1 MNQARKRTGTKKVLS
16 MILVLVMLLSL
27 LSMAAFT
34 LPTAASSDGAA
45 SNVDFM
51 RIFHLDCG
59 RKYFSVSEI
68 KDIIDQLAANHYT
81 HLQLAFGNNGFR
93 FLLDEMSVGAYTSN
107 QVKTALK
114 NGNNTY
120 SNSKGADSSF
130 LSESDMDKIIK
141 YATTKGISIIPMLN
155 TPGHMD
161 ALVSAMS
168 ELKVGS
174 SRTSSEMSLTDDAQ
188 VSFVEALQ
196 QKYINY
202 FAAHGSKYYNLAA
215 DEYSFSALSD
225 SEYTAFA
232 TYVNAIAKMVK
243 DAGMTPM
250 CYNDGINYSGKKT
263 SVPFDTDILVC
274 YWAQDTNYASV
285 TELSNAG
292 FKIINNNDAWYY
304 VLGDYLYDVWA
315 NGQWGYNDAL
325 NGIQNTP
332 VTQAKNVADKEVPVV
347 GSVLCVWCDGPAKDY
362 SSYKTQVYNLIK
374 AMADANPAYFTDTVK
389 LPATDTGNQVSVV
402 VTGTKGQTATV
413 DAEPVISSYTFEA
426 ENVASYNVTPMVAG
440 QNYTAQGTVTLP
452 VPAGWVKDASR
463 IRAYI
468 IDNGA
473 VKLLSGT
480 LADGKYTFDVPH
492 FSEMGLLQIA
502 ENGGSTVSVSVNQ
515 GSTSSS
521 YTLSGDNLPNDGTYT
536 TTDGLASYTVTTGTG
551 ETVAEKAGTIVSG
564 NTYIIGNGTQ
574 YVKLDGTSIT
584 STTNPAEATQW
595 TLTANDGGYYIT
607 SGNYYLSYSNGSVI
621 VSTRS
626 SYHTAWKWD
635 TSANAFN
642 DDYWWTTYYLTYD
655 NGWKVSNN
663 KSGVSSQAYTTRAL
677 PGEKTVTFT
686 GVQTGT
692 TAVTLGDKTYN
703 ITVNEKQTVE
713 IPISIVDYRADGL
726 LFDWT
731 YNPDSQY
738 NNSYRYGLVHGKATG
753 WGQVGTSAIA
763 KQNVNTGLYE
773 VSGTDSNVEKIAGTT
788 IQQTGS
794 DSTSTIFYSNGTDNS
809 WSRAGLVQEQLGA
822 NGMPIYTDAAVQ
834 YVAGLL
840 SSGYYNAMSGSC
852 NVVLQNTFLVS
863 GAPRSVLGTSTKTF
877 SDAFKSAKTY
887 DNISTA
893 YDLAWY
899 LLNTIYQP
907 DTNMTTVIGT
917 DGNQHN
923 VPIYGMGVDTY
934 SSIVLTD
941 NGNGKYSFNAG
952 YSGNV
957 KKVLYDRTNGTISES
972 SNGQDTTGFYP
983 IDGLGYEQ
991 PGLLSKTSAING
1003 GNNNGSFTLRGESQ
1017 FVYEHDKELYFT
1029 FTGDDDVYMYINGK
1043 LALDLGGAHGRNTKT
1058 VKLNDLNAAEY
1069 GLEEGQ
1075 VATFTFFYMERCSD
1089 ASTFGIETNME
1100 LVKRGI
1106 SVQKNAYDAGYA
1118 NEILSGTAV
1127 ETGRSVY
1134 YDLVV
1139 TNQSNALMNHICFN
1153 DKDDRGGIASFG
1165 FGVVNAAV
1173 TAGTTKTNGTVSLGA
1188 AGTYEIY
1195 VTDANNAEVAGTR
1208 QTFGSLSELSDAV
1221 AAVELQP
1228 GQSLHVRFLTATFAV
1243 KESKILNYVNTV
1255 HVTAAVGSQQL
1266 SDEATN
1272 ELYSYNANDTSR
1284 TYVVD
1289 FGLPLQITG
1298 IFDSGAENNIGNV
1311 KLNDSNTLKYGTV
1324 VLTSNGY
1331 NSSLVYTR
1339 TDDKAIN
1346 DAETIVLDVTYKM
1359 GSSNVT
1365 LQKTLTIIPA
1375 TSVYY
1380 EDSFASFSGNWTQ
1393 AGTTE
1398 TNAVQH
1404 LDELGKTGAN
1414 NYGYDDQYKNSSTY
1428 SLGSAMMTTV
1438 SSTTNDN
1445 PPTATFTFKGT
1456 GFDLVSMTSKDTGTI
1471 LVNVN
1476 GTTENNETVTK
1487 HWIVDTFYGYKRE
1500 QKGFIE
1506 YTWTKGSD
1514 GTWHNKAV
1522 KIEALPAGK
1531 DVGGTPMNSG
1541 DKTYEPNYIWT
1552 PAGEGDNALYQIPV
1566 IHYTDLPYGEY
1577 TVTVTPKYSSSRDP
1591 YYNADSDNNSYDFY
1605 LDGVRIYNPAGDKL
1619 NSQYVKDGEGYA
1631 QFTEIRNMLLN
1642 ASDLKA
1648 NIASTKGMVFVD
1660 GVGTNGELAD
1670 FKNYGPNNE
1679 VYLARNQA
1687 IAFKISG
1694 MSNVASIQIGAKAPN
1709 GNATMQIKVGD
1720 NESQVQNL
1728 TTASDM
1734 YYKLENVQDGQTIVI
1749 TNAGD
1754 NLLSLTTLKVTYKT
1768 DPSSSNSADPVVDEE
1783 VVAQA
1788 PVMLMS
1794 MLYGEPQTFEPEHF
1808 TASWNRNVRK
1818 GGTATL
1824 TVKASADVEA
1834 ITVNGVEITAYT
1846 TKSAR
1851 SVWGAKETYHVF
1863 TYRVK
1868 DAATATYSIC
1878 AVNADGVVS
1887 DPIFAPLTVRPSIRD
1902 WWNGIFDKWKH

>member
-34 LPTAASSDGAA
+34 LPAAASSDSAA

-68 KDIIDQLAANHYT
+68 KGIIDQLAANHYT

-93 FLLDEMSVGAYTSN
+93 FLLNEMSVGSYTSD
-107 QVKTALK
+107 QVKNALTK
-114 NGNNTY
+114 GNKTY
-120 SNSKGADSSF
+120 SNSNSADSSM
-130 LSESDMDKIIK
+130 LSESDMDAIIA
-141 YATTKGISIIPMLN
+141 YAEKNGISIIPMLN

-174 SRTSSEMSLTDDAQ
+174 GRTSAEMSLTDDAQ
-188 VSFVEALQ
+188 VNFVKALQ

-202 FAAHGSKYYNLAA
+202 FAEKGSKYYNLAA
-215 DEYSFSALSD
+215 DEYTFSELSD

-232 TYVNAIAKMVK
+232 TYVNTIAKMVK

-250 CYNDGINYSGKKT
+250 CYNDGINYSGKMT
-263 SVPFDTDILVC
+263 SVPFATDILVC
-274 YWAQDTNYASV
+274 YWSQAANYASV

-315 NGQWGYNDAL
+315 DGQWGYNDAL

-347 GSVLCVWCDGPAKDY
+347 GSVLCCWCDGPAKVY

-374 AMADANPAYFTDTVK
+374 AMADANPAYFTDAVK
-389 LPATDTGNQVSVV
+389 LPATDTDDQVSVV

-452 VPAGWVKDASR
+452 VPAGWVQDASR

-502 ENGGSTVSVSVNQ
+502 ENGGNTVSVSVNQ

-607 SGNYYLSYSNGSVI
+607 SGEYYLSYQYVAFSGWQVI
-621 VSTRS
+621 AGKESKF
-626 SYHTAWKWD
+626 HTAWKWD
-635 TSANAFN
+635 TSVNAFN
-642 DDYWWTTYYLTYD
+642 NDYGYGWSTSYYLTYD
-655 NGWKVSNN
+655 NGWKVSTS

-753 WGQVGTSAIA
+753 WGPSGTAASA
-763 KQNVNTGLYE
+763 KQNINTGLLE

-809 WSRAGLVQEQLGA
+809 WSRAGLVQEQLGE
-822 NGMPIYTDAAVQ
+822 NGMPVYTDAAVQ

-852 NVVLQNTFLVS
+852 NAVLQNTFLVS
-863 GAPRSVLGTSTKTF
+863 GASRSVLGTSTTKF

-887 DNISTA
+887 GNISTA

-899 LLNTIYQP
+899 LLSTIYQP
-907 DTNMTTVIGT
+907 DTNMTTITGT

-923 VPIYGMGVDTY
+923 VPIYGMGVGTY

-972 SNGQDTTGFYP
+972 SSGQDTTGFYP

-1003 GNNNGSFTLRGESQ
+1003 GNNNGSYTLRGESQ

-1058 VKLNDLNAAEY
+1058 VKLNDLNAKEY

-1075 VATFTFFYMERCSD
+1075 IATFTFFYMERCSD

-1118 NEILSGTAV
+1118 NEIMSGTAV

-1139 TNQSNALMNHICFN
+1139 TNQSNALMNHICFSDT
-1153 DKDDRGGIASFG
+1153 DKRGGTASFG
-1165 FGVVNAAV
+1165 FGVANAAIK
-1173 TAGTTKTNGTVSLGA
+1173 AGTTNTDGTVSLGT

-1208 QTFGSLSELSDAV
+1208 RTFSSLSELSAAV

-1255 HVTAAVGSQQL
+1255 RVTAAVGSQQL

-1298 IFDSGAENNIGNV
+1298 IFDSGAEKNIGNV

-1324 VLTSNGY
+1324 VLTSDGY

-1359 GSSNVT
+1359 GSSNIT

-1380 EDSFASFSGNWTQ
+1380 EDSFASFTDGTGKASGATWKTETDGTNPKATTTQ
-1393 AGTTE
+1393 ALS
-1398 TNAVQH
+1398 A
-1404 LDELGKTGAN
+1404 
-1414 NYGYDDQYKNSSTY
+1414 
-1428 SLGSAMMTTV
+1428 LGSKDVYGHDAAYADSTKLSMGSARKVTV
-1438 SSTTNDN
+1438 SKDMYVKGDTTTTW
-1445 PPTATFTFKGT
+1445 PTATFTFKGT
-1456 GFDLVSMTSKDTGTI
+1456 GFDVISLTD
-1471 LVNVN
+1471 
-1476 GTTENNETVTK
+1476 NNSGMISVK
-1487 HWIVDTFYGYKRE
+1487 VYAV
-1500 QKGFIE
+1500 
-1506 YTWTKGSD
+1506 GSD
-1514 GTWHNKAV
+1514 GTETLEKTKYVNNYYGY
-1522 KIEALPAGK
+1522 ECK
-1531 DVGGTPMNSG
+1531 DGVWTVNNSA
-1541 DKTYEPNYIWT
+1541 N
-1552 PAGEGDNALYQIPV
+1552 NALYQIPV
-1566 IHYTDLPYGEY
+1566 IKVDDLAYGTHKVVITTAYASYADKTGDNQYSFWLDAIRVYDPMGKDNATYT
-1577 TVTVTPKYSSSRDP
+1577 
-1591 YYNADSDNNSYDFY
+1591 
-1605 LDGVRIYNPAGDKL
+1605 
-1619 NSQYVKDGEGYA
+1619 KDGEGYPQYIKLRDQLA
-1631 QFTEIRNMLLN
+1631 KENGSVTTNDKLLFIDG
-1642 ASDLKA
+1642 AEKA
-1648 NIASTKGMVFVD
+1648 AIATY
-1660 GVGTNGELAD
+1660 A
-1670 FKNYGPNNE
+1670 NYGPNNE
-1679 VYLARNQA
+1679 VYLANGQA
-1687 IAFKISG
+1687 ITFTVPKNAKI
-1694 MSNVASIQIGAKAPN
+1694 ASIQIGAKAPN
-1709 GNATMQIKVGD
+1709 GSAAKMVVNGTETNITSAT
-1720 NESQVQNL
+1720 E
-1728 TTASDM
+1728 M
-1734 YYKLENVQDGQTIVI
+1734 YYEIGTEGRNFTIANNGNGI
-1749 TNAGD
+1749 
-1754 NLLSLTTLKVTYKT
+1754 LSLTNLKITFT
-1768 DPSSSNSADPVVDEE
+1768 DKPGSTIALTAPTSDEQTAA
-1783 VVAQA
+1783 VMSVRALFAA
-1788 PVMLMS
+1788 P
-1794 MLYGEPQTFEPEHF
+1794 EQTFEPEHF
-1808 TASWNRNVRK
+1808 TAKWSRNVRK

-1834 ITVNGVEITAYT
+1834 ITVNGEEITVYT
-1846 TKSAR
+1846 TKTAR
-1851 SVWGAKETYHVF
+1851 SFWGAKETYHVF
-1863 TYRVK
+1863 TYRETN
-1868 DAATATYSIC
+1868 AATADYSVC
-1878 AVNADGVVS
+1878 ALNADGVAS
-1887 DPIFAPLTVRPSIRD
+1887 DPITATLTVRPSIRD

>member
-34 LPTAASSDGAA
+34 LPAAASSDSAA
-45 SNVDFM
+45 SNDDFM

-68 KDIIDQLAANHYT
+68 KGIIDQLAANHYT

-120 SNSKGADSSF
+120 SSSKGADSSF
-130 LSESDMDKIIK
+130 LSESDMDKIIE

-168 ELKVGS
+168 ELKVGN

-188 VSFVEALQ
+188 VNFVKALQ

-202 FAAHGSKYYNLAA
+202 FAEKGSKYYNLAA
-215 DEYSFSALSD
+215 DEYTFSELSD

-232 TYVNAIAKMVK
+232 TYVNTIAKMVK
-243 DAGMTPM
+243 DAGMTPI
-250 CYNDGINYSGKKT
+250 CYNDGINYSGKMT

-274 YWAQDTNYASV
+274 YWAQAANYASV

-315 NGQWGYNDAL
+315 KGQWGYNDAL
-325 NGIQNTP
+325 NGIKNTP

-347 GSVLCVWCDGPAKDY
+347 GSVLCCWCDGPAKVY

-374 AMADANPAYFTDTVK
+374 AMADANPAYFTDAVK
-389 LPATDTGNQVSVV
+389 LPATDTANQVSVV

-413 DAEPVISSYTFEA
+413 DAEPVISSYTFDA

-452 VPAGWVKDASR
+452 VPAGWVQDASR

-502 ENGGSTVSVSVNQ
+502 ENGDSTVSVSVNQ

-574 YVKLDGTSIT
+574 YIKLDGTSIT

-607 SGNYYLSYSNGSVI
+607 SGKYYLSYSSIYDSVI
-621 VSTRS
+621 VSTS
-626 SYHTAWKWD
+626 SRYHTAWKWD

-642 DDYWWTTYYLTYD
+642 DDYGWSTYYLTYD
-655 NGWKVSNN
+655 NGWKVSIT

-686 GVQTGT
+686 GVQTGA

-726 LFDWT
+726 LFDFQVGGAT
-731 YNPDSQY
+731 YD
-738 NNSYRYGLVHGKATG
+738 YGLVHSYNNDGSKSGVNGGTLS
-753 WGQVGTSAIA
+753 GTS
-763 KQNVNTGLYE
+763 Y
-773 VSGTDSNVEKIAGTT
+773 GTRIAGTT
-788 IQQTGS
+788 LENTGYVAS
-794 DSTSTIFYSNGTDNS
+794 DGYSGNYYLWGNK
-809 WSRAGLVQEQLGA
+809 WSRSGMVESALGS
-822 NGMPIYTDAAVQ
+822 NGMPVYTNATVARVAQELAKGNYNSGEMANVTNSNKVIYDTFIA
-834 YVAGLL
+834 
-840 SSGYYNAMSGSC
+840 SGK
-852 NVVLQNTFLVS
+852 VVNS
-863 GAPRSVLGTSTKTF
+863 EASKM
-877 SDAFKSAKTY
+877 SDAFSAHKSW
-887 DNISTA
+887 DNITNA

-899 LLNTIYQP
+899 LLNTLYQA
-907 DTNMTTVIGT
+907 DNNTTTVT
-917 DGNQHN
+917 DANGVSHT
-923 VPIYGMGVDTY
+923 VPIYGMAVNAYDSIILTENNGVY
-934 SSIVLTD
+934 SFD
-941 NGNGKYSFNAG
+941 AANGKSH
-952 YSGNV
+952 
-957 KKVLYDRTNGTISES
+957 YDTNSRSIYEDDSVTAK
-972 SNGQDTTGFYP
+972 QFYP
-983 IDGLGYEQ
+983 IDGLGYD
-991 PGLLSKTSAING
+991 AILGDTTDKANDSGSNRPEHPNG
-1003 GNNNGSFTLRGESQ
+1003 NYALRGEAQ
-1017 FVYEHDKELYFT
+1017 FIYRDDLYFE
-1029 FTGDDDVYMYINGK
+1029 FSGDDDVYMYINGV
-1043 LALDLGGAHGRNTKT
+1043 LALDLGGAHGICTKRVNLKDVAQQCHLT
-1058 VKLNDLNAAEY
+1058 
-1069 GLEEGQ
+1069 EGE
-1075 VATFTFFYMERCSD
+1075 VATFTFFYMERNSD
-1089 ASTFGIETNME
+1089 ASNFKIETNME

-1118 NEILSGTAV
+1118 NAIMSGTAV

-1153 DKDDRGGIASFG
+1153 DTDDRGGTASFG
-1165 FGVVNAAV
+1165 YGVANAAV
-1173 TAGTTKTNGTVSLGA
+1173 TAGTTKTDGTVSLGA

-1208 QTFGSLSELSDAV
+1208 QTFGSLSELSAAV

-1255 HVTAAVGSQQL
+1255 RVTAAVGSQQL

-1272 ELYSYNANDTSR
+1272 ELYSYNANDTSK

-1359 GSSNVT
+1359 GSSNIT

-1380 EDSFASFSGNWTQ
+1380 EDSFATFTNADKSNGVNKKTDNGYWTT
-1393 AGTTE
+1393 AGTTVADAKQALE
-1398 TNAVQH
+1398 ALGGTTNTKNV
-1404 LDELGKTGAN
+1404 
-1414 NYGYDDQYKNSSTY
+1414 YGYDPAYADSSKF
-1428 SLGSAMMTTV
+1428 SMGSATKVTV
-1438 SSTTNDN
+1438 DANTADN
-1445 PPTATFTFKGT
+1445 GQWPTAAFTFKGT
-1456 GFDLVSMTSKDTGTI
+1456 GFDVISLTDNKSGAISVKVYA
-1471 LVNVN
+1471 VN
-1476 GTTENNETVTK
+1476 
-1487 HWIVDTFYGYKRE
+1487 
-1500 QKGFIE
+1500 
-1506 YTWTKGSD
+1506 SD
-1514 GTWHNKAV
+1514 GTEKQVAGTLVNNYYGYEFKDGAWTV
-1522 KIEALPAGK
+1522 KSSA
-1531 DVGGTPMNSG
+1531 N
-1541 DKTYEPNYIWT
+1541 
-1552 PAGEGDNALYQIPV
+1552 NALYQIPV
-1566 IHYTDLPYGEY
+1566 IKIGGLDYGTYKVVITAAYATYADKTGDNQYSFWLDAIRVYDPMGKDNATYT
-1577 TVTVTPKYSSSRDP
+1577 
-1591 YYNADSDNNSYDFY
+1591 
-1605 LDGVRIYNPAGDKL
+1605 
-1619 NSQYVKDGEGYA
+1619 KDGEGYPQYIKLHDA
-1631 QFTEIRNMLLN
+1631 LVAENVEN
-1642 ASDLKA
+1642 ALFIDGAAEA
-1648 NIASTKGMVFVD
+1648 NITD
-1660 GVGTNGELAD
+1660 Y
-1670 FKNYGPNNE
+1670 KNYGPNNE
-1679 VYLARNQA
+1679 VYLANGQA
-1687 IAFKISG
+1687 ITFTVPENANI
-1694 MSNVASIQIGAKAPN
+1694 ASIQIGAKAPDGSAAQMVVTGGN
-1709 GNATMQIKVGD
+1709 GLNQELSTAT
-1720 NESQVQNL
+1720 E
-1728 TTASDM
+1728 M
-1734 YYKLENVQDGQTIVI
+1734 YYQIGTAGDSFTI
-1749 TNAGD
+1749 TNTGTGI
-1754 NLLSLTTLKVTYKT
+1754 LSLTNLKITFTTSGQTVTL
-1768 DPSSSNSADPVVDEE
+1768 SAPTAEE
-1783 VVAQA
+1783 QNAAVMSVRALFAA
-1788 PVMLMS
+1788 P
-1794 MLYGEPQTFEPEHF
+1794 EQTFEPEHF
-1808 TASWNRNVRK
+1808 TAKWSRNVRK

-1834 ITVNGVEITAYT
+1834 ITVNGDKITAYT
-1846 TKSAR
+1846 TKTTR
-1851 SVWGAKETYHVF
+1851 SFWGSKETYHVF
-1863 TYRVK
+1863 TYRETN
-1868 DAATATYSIC
+1868 AATADYSIC
-1878 AVNADGVVS
+1878 ALNGDGVAS
-1887 DPIFAPLTVRPSIRD
+1887 DPITATLTVRPSIRD

>member
-16 MILVLVMLLSL
+16 MLLVLVMLLSL

-34 LPTAASSDGAA
+34 LPAAASSDGAA

-68 KDIIDQLAANHYT
+68 KGIIDQLAANHYT

-120 SNSKGADSSF
+120 SSSKGADSSF
-130 LSESDMDKIIK
+130 LSESDMDKIIE

-168 ELKVGS
+168 ELKVGN
-174 SRTSSEMSLTDDAQ
+174 SRTSSEMSLTDGAQ
-188 VSFVEALQ
+188 VSFIKALQ

-202 FAAHGSKYYNLAA
+202 FAEKGSKYYNLAA
-215 DEYSFSALSD
+215 DEYTFSALSD

-232 TYVNAIAKMVK
+232 TYVNTIAKMVK
-243 DAGMTPM
+243 DAGMTPI
-250 CYNDGINYSGKKT
+250 CYNDGINYSGKTT
-263 SVPFDTDILVC
+263 SVPFATDILVC
-274 YWAQDTNYASV
+274 YWAQAANYASV

-304 VLGDYLYDVWA
+304 VLGDYLYDVWSS
-315 NGQWGYNDAL
+315 GQWGYNDAL

-347 GSVLCVWCDGPAKDY
+347 GSVLCCWCDGPAKVY

-374 AMADANPAYFTDTVK
+374 AMADANPAYFTDAVK
-389 LPATDTGNQVSVV
+389 LPATDTDDQVSVV

-413 DAEPVISSYTFEA
+413 DAEPVISSYTFDA

-452 VPAGWVKDASR
+452 VPAGWVQDASR

-502 ENGGSTVSVSVNQ
+502 ENGDSTVSVSVNQ

-607 SGNYYLSYSNGSVI
+607 SGNYYLSYSYGSVI
-621 VSTRS
+621 VSTS
-626 SYHTAWKWD
+626 SYYHTAWKWD

-642 DDYWWTTYYLTYD
+642 YDEWWTTYYLTYD
-655 NGWKVSNN
+655 NGWKVSKT

-753 WGQVGTSAIA
+753 WGSSGTAASA
-763 KQNVNTGLYE
+763 KQNTNTGLLE

-794 DSTSTIFYSNGTDNS
+794 DSTSTVFYSNGTDNS

-852 NVVLQNTFLVS
+852 NAVLQNTFLVS
-863 GAPRSVLGTSTKTF
+863 GASRSVLDTSTKTF
-877 SDAFKSAKTY
+877 SDAFKSAKSY
-887 DNISTA
+887 GNISTA

-907 DTNMTTVIGT
+907 DTNMTTVTGT

-991 PGLLSKTSAING
+991 PGLLSKTSAINN

-1069 GLEEGQ
+1069 GLAEGQ

-1089 ASTFGIETNME
+1089 ASTFGIETNMQ

-1118 NEILSGTAV
+1118 NEIMSGTAV

-1139 TNQSNALMNHICFN
+1139 TNQSNALMNHICFS
-1153 DKDDRGGIASFG
+1153 DTDDHGGIASFG
-1165 FGVVNAAV
+1165 FGVANAAV
-1173 TAGTTKTNGTVSLGA
+1173 TAGTTNTNGTVSLGA

-1208 QTFGSLSELSDAV
+1208 RTFSSLSELSAAV
-1221 AAVELQP
+1221 AAVELQL

-1243 KESKILNYVNTV
+1243 DKSKILNYVNTV
-1255 HVTAAVGSQQL
+1255 RVTAAVGSQQL

-1298 IFDSGAENNIGNV
+1298 IFDSGAEKNIGNV

-1380 EDSFASFSGNWTQ
+1380 EDSFAQFTDGTGKAADAKWTTDTDSTAAKATTTQ
-1393 AGTTE
+1393 ALT
-1398 TNAVQH
+1398 
-1404 LDELGKTGAN
+1404 ELGKMSADDV
-1414 NYGYDDQYKNSSTY
+1414 YGHDAAYADSTKL
-1428 SLGSAMMTTV
+1428 SMGSAHKVTV
-1438 SSTTNDN
+1438 NANMVKDWTDGSAW
-1445 PPTATFTFKGT
+1445 PTATFTFKGT
-1456 GFDLVSMTSKDTGTI
+1456 GFDVISLTDNTSGTI
-1471 LVNVN
+1471 FV
-1476 GTTENNETVTK
+1476 TVTNK
-1487 HWIVDTFYGYKRE
+1487 ATGQIEKRTTVNNYYGYKLD
-1500 QKGFIE
+1500 
-1506 YTWTKGSD
+1506 D
-1514 GTWHNKAV
+1514 GKWVA
-1522 KIEALPAGK
+1522 
-1531 DVGGTPMNSG
+1531 S
-1541 DKTYEPNYIWT
+1541 PND
-1552 PAGEGDNALYQIPV
+1552 PNCLYQIPV
-1566 IHYTDLPYGEY
+1566 IKIAGLNYAEY
-1577 TVTVTPKYSSSRDP
+1577 EVKIQVAYADFLDEAKAGKYSFWLDAIRVYDP
-1591 YYNADSDNNSYDFY
+1591 MGKDNATYAQDD
-1605 LDGVRIYNPAGDKL
+1605 
-1619 NSQYVKDGEGYA
+1619 EGYPQYIKLRDALVGNTA
-1631 QFTEIRNMLLN
+1631 QSQAVFIDGGAE
-1642 ASDLKA
+1642 A
-1648 NIASTKGMVFVD
+1648 NVD
-1660 GVGTNGELAD
+1660 TY
-1670 FKNYGPNNE
+1670 KNLGPNNE
-1679 VYLARNQA
+1679 VYLANGQA
-1687 IAFKISG
+1687 ITFTVPKNANANI
-1694 MSNVASIQIGAKAPN
+1694 ASIQIGAKAPN
-1709 GNATMQIKVGD
+1709 GSAAKMVVNNGEAKEIQSAT
-1720 NESQVQNL
+1720 E
-1728 TTASDM
+1728 M
-1734 YYKLENVQDGQTIVI
+1734 YYKIGTAGDSFTI
-1749 TNAGD
+1749 TNTGTGI
-1754 NLLSLTTLKVTYKT
+1754 LSLTNLKITFTTSGQTVTLTAPT
-1768 DPSSSNSADPVVDEE
+1768 DEE
-1783 VVAQA
+1783 QNAAVMSVRALFAA
-1788 PVMLMS
+1788 P
-1794 MLYGEPQTFEPEHF
+1794 EQTFEPEHF
-1808 TASWNRNVRK
+1808 TAKWSRNVRK

-1834 ITVNGVEITAYT
+1834 ITVNGEKITVYT
-1846 TKSAR
+1846 TKTAR
-1851 SVWGAKETYHVF
+1851 SFWGSKETYHVF
-1863 TYRVK
+1863 TYRVTN
-1868 DAATATYSIC
+1868 AATADYSVC

-1887 DPIFAPLTVRPSIRD
+1887 DPITATLTVRPSIRD

>member
-34 LPTAASSDGAA
+34 LPTAASSDSAA

-68 KDIIDQLAANHYT
+68 KGIIDQLAANHYT

-93 FLLDEMSVGAYTSN
+93 FLLNEMSVGSYTSD
-107 QVKTALK
+107 QVKNALTK
-114 NGNNTY
+114 GNKTY
-120 SNSKGADSSF
+120 SNSNSADSSM
-130 LSESDMDKIIK
+130 LSESDMDAIIA
-141 YATTKGISIIPMLN
+141 YAEKNGISIIPMLN

-174 SRTSSEMSLTDDAQ
+174 GRTSAEMSLTDDAQ
-188 VSFVEALQ
+188 VNFVKALQ

-202 FAAHGSKYYNLAA
+202 FAEKGSKYYNLAA
-215 DEYSFSALSD
+215 DEYTFSELSD

-232 TYVNAIAKMVK
+232 TYVNTIAKMVK

-250 CYNDGINYSGKKT
+250 CYNDGINYSGKMT

-274 YWAQDTNYASV
+274 YWAQAANYASV

-315 NGQWGYNDAL
+315 DGQWGYNDAL
-325 NGIQNTP
+325 NGIKNTP

-347 GSVLCVWCDGPAKDY
+347 GSVLCCWCDGPAKVY

-374 AMADANPAYFTDTVK
+374 AMADANPSYFTDAVK
-389 LPATDTGNQVSVV
+389 LPATDTDDRVSVV

-413 DAEPVISSYTFEA
+413 DAEPVISSYTFDA

-452 VPAGWVKDASR
+452 VPAGWVQDASR

-536 TTDGLASYTVTTGTG
+536 TTDGLASYTVTTSTG

-574 YVKLDGTSIT
+574 YIKLDGTSIT

-635 TSANAFN
+635 TSANAFS
-642 DDYWWTTYYLTYD
+642 DDYYWWTYYLTYD
-655 NGWKVSNN
+655 NGWKVSTDE
-663 KSGVSSQAYTTRAL
+663 SGVSSQAYTTRAL

-692 TAVTLGDKTYN
+692 TTVTLGDKTYN

-753 WGQVGTSAIA
+753 WGSSGTAASAQ
-763 KQNVNTGLYE
+763 QNTNTGLLE

-852 NVVLQNTFLVS
+852 SAMLQNTFLVS
-863 GAPRSVLGTSTKTF
+863 GASRSVLGTSTTKF

-907 DTNMTTVIGT
+907 DTNMTTVTGT

-1058 VKLNDLNAAEY
+1058 VNLNDLNAKEY
-1069 GLEEGQ
+1069 GLVEGQ

-1118 NEILSGTAV
+1118 NEIMSGTAV

-1153 DKDDRGGIASFG
+1153 DTDDRGGTASFG
-1165 FGVVNAAV
+1165 YGVANAVV
-1173 TAGTTKTNGTVSLGA
+1173 TAGTNSTDGTVSLGA

-1208 QTFGSLSELSDAV
+1208 RTFSSLSELSAAV

-1243 KESKILNYVNTV
+1243 DKSKILNYVNTV
-1255 HVTAAVGSQQL
+1255 RVTAAVGSQQL

-1298 IFDSGAENNIGNV
+1298 IFDSGAEKNIGNV

-1324 VLTSNGY
+1324 VLTSDGY

-1359 GSSNVT
+1359 GSSNIT

-1380 EDSFASFSGNWTQ
+1380 EDSFATFTNGTGKASAAKWTTDTDGTAAKATTTQ
-1393 AGTTE
+1393 ALS
-1398 TNAVQH
+1398 A
-1404 LDELGKTGAN
+1404 
-1414 NYGYDDQYKNSSTY
+1414 
-1428 SLGSAMMTTV
+1428 LGSKDVYGHDAAYADSTKLSMGSAHKVTV
-1438 SSTTNDN
+1438 SKDMYVKGDTTTTW
-1445 PPTATFTFKGT
+1445 PTATFTFKGT
-1456 GFDLVSMTSKDTGTI
+1456 GFDVISLTD
-1471 LVNVN
+1471 
-1476 GTTENNETVTK
+1476 NNSGMISVK
-1487 HWIVDTFYGYKRE
+1487 VYAV
-1500 QKGFIE
+1500 
-1506 YTWTKGSD
+1506 GSD
-1514 GTWHNKAV
+1514 GTETLEKTNYV
-1522 KIEALPAGK
+1522 NNYYGYEFK
-1531 DVGGTPMNSG
+1531 DGVWTVNNSA
-1541 DKTYEPNYIWT
+1541 N
-1552 PAGEGDNALYQIPV
+1552 NALYQIPV
-1566 IHYTDLPYGEY
+1566 IKVDDLAYGTHKVVITTAYASYADKTGDNQYSFWLDAIRVYDPMGKDNATYT
-1577 TVTVTPKYSSSRDP
+1577 
-1591 YYNADSDNNSYDFY
+1591 
-1605 LDGVRIYNPAGDKL
+1605 
-1619 NSQYVKDGEGYA
+1619 KDGEGYPQYIKLRDQLA
-1631 QFTEIRNMLLN
+1631 KENGSVTTNDKLLFIDGAEKAEI
-1642 ASDLKA
+1642 ATYA
-1648 NIASTKGMVFVD
+1648 
-1660 GVGTNGELAD
+1660 
-1670 FKNYGPNNE
+1670 NYGPNNE
-1679 VYLARNQA
+1679 VYLANGQA
-1687 IAFKISG
+1687 ITFTVPENANI
-1694 MSNVASIQIGAKAPN
+1694 ASIQIGAKAPDGSAAQMVVTGGNGLNQELSTATEMYYEIGTEGRNFTIANN
-1709 GNATMQIKVGD
+1709 GNGI
-1720 NESQVQNL
+1720 
-1728 TTASDM
+1728 
-1734 YYKLENVQDGQTIVI
+1734 
-1749 TNAGD
+1749 
-1754 NLLSLTTLKVTYKT
+1754 LSLTNLKITFT
-1768 DPSSSNSADPVVDEE
+1768 DKPGSTIALTAPTADEQTAAVMSVR
-1783 VVAQA
+1783 ALFAA
-1788 PVMLMS
+1788 P
-1794 MLYGEPQTFEPEHF
+1794 EQTFEPEHF
-1808 TASWNRNVRK
+1808 TAKWSRNVRK

-1834 ITVNGVEITAYT
+1834 ITVNGEEITVYT
-1846 TKSAR
+1846 TKTAR
-1851 SVWGAKETYHVF
+1851 SFWGSKETYHVF
-1863 TYRVK
+1863 TYRETN
-1868 DAATATYSIC
+1868 AATADYTVC
-1878 AVNADGVVS
+1878 ALNGDGVAS
-1887 DPIFAPLTVRPSIRD
+1887 DPIIATLTVRPSIRD

>member
-45 SNVDFM
+45 SNDDFM

-68 KDIIDQLAANHYT
+68 KGIIDQLAENHYT

-93 FLLDEMSVGAYTSN
+93 FLLDEMPVGAYTSN
-107 QVKTALK
+107 QVKAALK

-130 LSESDMDKIIK
+130 LSESDMDKIIE

-168 ELKVGS
+168 ELKVGN

-202 FAAHGSKYYNLAA
+202 FAAHGSKYYNFAA
-215 DEYSFSALSD
+215 DEYTFSALSD

-232 TYVNAIAKMVK
+232 TYVNTIAKMVK
-243 DAGMTPM
+243 DAGMTPI
-250 CYNDGINYSGKKT
+250 CYNDGINYSGKMT

-274 YWAQDTNYASV
+274 YWAQAANYASV

-315 NGQWGYNDAL
+315 KGQWGYNDAL

-347 GSVLCVWCDGPAKDY
+347 GSVLCCWCDGPAKVY
-362 SSYKTQVYNLIK
+362 SSYKTQVYDLIK

-389 LPATDTGNQVSVV
+389 LPATDTANQVSVV

-440 QNYTAQGTVTLP
+440 KNYTAQGTVTLP
-452 VPAGWVKDASR
+452 VPAGWVQDTSR

-502 ENGGSTVSVSVNQ
+502 ENGDSTVSVSVNQ

-574 YVKLDGTSIT
+574 YIKLDGTSIT

-595 TLTANDGGYYIT
+595 TLTASSDGYYIT
-607 SGNYYLSYSNGSVI
+607 SGEYYLSYRTNGSVMA
-621 VSTRS
+621 S
-626 SYHTAWKWD
+626 SYYNTAWKWN

-642 DDYWWTTYYLTYD
+642 DDDWWTSYYLTYD
-655 NGWKVSNN
+655 NGWKVSKS

-726 LFDWT
+726 LFDFQVGGAT
-731 YNPDSQY
+731 YD
-738 NNSYRYGLVHGKATG
+738 YGLVHSYNNDGSKSGVNGGTLS
-753 WGQVGTSAIA
+753 GTS
-763 KQNVNTGLYE
+763 Y
-773 VSGTDSNVEKIAGTT
+773 GTRIAGTT
-788 IQQTGS
+788 LENTGYVAS
-794 DSTSTIFYSNGTDNS
+794 DGYSGNYYLWGNK
-809 WSRAGLVQEQLGA
+809 WSRSGMVESALGS
-822 NGMPIYTDAAVQ
+822 NGMPVYTNATVARVAQELAKGNYNSGEMANVTNSNKVIYDTFIA
-834 YVAGLL
+834 
-840 SSGYYNAMSGSC
+840 SGK
-852 NVVLQNTFLVS
+852 VVNS
-863 GAPRSVLGTSTKTF
+863 EASKM
-877 SDAFKSAKTY
+877 SDAFSAHKSW
-887 DNISTA
+887 DNITNA

-899 LLNTIYQP
+899 LLNTLYQA
-907 DTNMTTVIGT
+907 DNNTTTVT
-917 DGNQHN
+917 DANGVSHT
-923 VPIYGMGVDTY
+923 VPIYGMAVNAYDSIILTENNGVY
-934 SSIVLTD
+934 SFD
-941 NGNGKYSFNAG
+941 AANGKSH
-952 YSGNV
+952 
-957 KKVLYDRTNGTISES
+957 YDTNSRSIYEDDSVTAK
-972 SNGQDTTGFYP
+972 QFYP
-983 IDGLGYEQ
+983 IDGLGYD
-991 PGLLSKTSAING
+991 AILGDTTDKANDSGSNRPEHPNG
-1003 GNNNGSFTLRGESQ
+1003 NYALRGEAQ
-1017 FVYEHDKELYFT
+1017 FVYRDDLYFE
-1029 FTGDDDVYMYINGK
+1029 FSGDDDVYMYINGV
-1043 LALDLGGAHGRNTKT
+1043 LALDLGGAHGICTRRVNLKDVAQQCHLT
-1058 VKLNDLNAAEY
+1058 
-1069 GLEEGQ
+1069 EGE
-1075 VATFTFFYMERCSD
+1075 VATFTFFYMERNSD
-1089 ASTFGIETNME
+1089 ASNFKIETNME

-1118 NEILSGTAV
+1118 NEIMSGTAV

-1153 DKDDRGGIASFG
+1153 DTDDRGGTASFG
-1165 FGVVNAAV
+1165 YGVANAAV
-1173 TAGTTKTNGTVSLGA
+1173 TAGTTKTDGTVSLGA

-1195 VTDANNAEVAGTR
+1195 VTDANNAEVTGTR
-1208 QTFGSLSELSDAV
+1208 QTFSSLSDLSAAV

-1255 HVTAAVGSQQL
+1255 RVSAAVGSQQL

-1272 ELYSYNANDTSR
+1272 ELYSYNANDTSK

-1298 IFDSGAENNIGNV
+1298 IFDSGAEKNIGNV

-1324 VLTSNGY
+1324 VLTPDGY

-1359 GSSNVT
+1359 GSSNIT

-1380 EDSFASFSGNWTQ
+1380 EDSFASFTDGTGKASGATWTTDKDSTAAKATTTQ
-1393 AGTTE
+1393 ALS
-1398 TNAVQH
+1398 A
-1404 LDELGKTGAN
+1404 
-1414 NYGYDDQYKNSSTY
+1414 
-1428 SLGSAMMTTV
+1428 LGSKDVYGHDTAYADSTKLSMGSARKVTV
-1438 SSTTNDN
+1438 NANMVNGWTDGSAW
-1445 PPTATFTFKGT
+1445 PTATFTFKGT
-1456 GFDLVSMTSKDTGTI
+1456 GFDVISLTDNNSGEIFVDVYAGKEATGTPVKQ
-1471 LVNVN
+1471 LTVNN
-1476 GTTENNETVTK
+1476 Y
-1487 HWIVDTFYGYKRE
+1487 YGYKQDE
-1500 QKGFIE
+1500 
-1506 YTWTKGSD
+1506 
-1514 GTWHNKAV
+1514 N
-1522 KIEALPAGK
+1522 GK
-1531 DVGGTPMNSG
+1531 WVVDTESS
-1541 DKTYEPNYIWT
+1541 
-1552 PAGEGDNALYQIPV
+1552 NALYQIPV
-1566 IHYTDLPYGEY
+1566 MKVSGLDYGEY
-1577 TVTVTPKYSSSRDP
+1577 TAVIRVAYSKFFDTAKKNQYSFWLDAIRVYDP
-1591 YYNADSDNNSYDFY
+1591 MGKDNATYTQDD
-1605 LDGVRIYNPAGDKL
+1605 
-1619 NSQYVKDGEGYA
+1619 EGYPQYIKLRDQLA
-1631 QFTEIRNMLLN
+1631 KENGSVTTNTNLLFIDGAEKAEI
-1642 ASDLKA
+1642 ATYA
-1648 NIASTKGMVFVD
+1648 
-1660 GVGTNGELAD
+1660 
-1670 FKNYGPNNE
+1670 NYGPNNE
-1679 VYLARNQA
+1679 VYLANGQA
-1687 IAFKISG
+1687 ITFTVPKNVKI
-1694 MSNVASIQIGAKAPN
+1694 ASIQIGAKAPDGSAAKMNVNGADTDISSATEMYYEIGTEGRNFTIANN
-1709 GNATMQIKVGD
+1709 GNGI
-1720 NESQVQNL
+1720 
-1728 TTASDM
+1728 
-1734 YYKLENVQDGQTIVI
+1734 
-1749 TNAGD
+1749 
-1754 NLLSLTTLKVTYKT
+1754 LSLTNLKITFTTSGQTVTL
-1768 DPSSSNSADPVVDEE
+1768 SAPTAEE
-1783 VVAQA
+1783 QTAAVMSVRALFAA
-1788 PVMLMS
+1788 P
-1794 MLYGEPQTFEPEHF
+1794 EQTFEPEHF
-1808 TASWNRNVRK
+1808 TAKWSRNVRK

-1824 TVKASADVEA
+1824 TVKASADVES
-1834 ITVNGVEITAYT
+1834 ITVNGEEITVYT
-1846 TKSAR
+1846 TKTAR
-1851 SVWGAKETYHVF
+1851 SFWGSKETYHVF
-1863 TYRVK
+1863 TYRVMN
-1868 DAATATYSIC
+1868 AATADYSVC
-1878 AVNADGVVS
+1878 AVNADGAVS
-1887 DPIFAPLTVRPSIRD
+1887 DPITATLTVRPSIRD

>member
-34 LPTAASSDGAA
+34 LPAAASSDSAA
-45 SNVDFM
+45 SNDDFM

-68 KDIIDQLAANHYT
+68 KGIIDQLAANHYT

-120 SNSKGADSSF
+120 SSSKGADSSF
-130 LSESDMDKIIK
+130 LSESDMDKIIE

-168 ELKVGS
+168 ELKVGN

-188 VSFVEALQ
+188 VNFVKALQ

-202 FAAHGSKYYNLAA
+202 FAEKGSKYYNLAA
-215 DEYSFSALSD
+215 DEYTFSELSD

-232 TYVNAIAKMVK
+232 TYVNTIAKMVK
-243 DAGMTPM
+243 DAGMTPI
-250 CYNDGINYSGKKT
+250 CYNDGINYSGKMT

-315 NGQWGYNDAL
+315 KGQWGYNDAL
-325 NGIQNTP
+325 NGIKNTP

-347 GSVLCVWCDGPAKDY
+347 GSVLCCWCDGPAKVY

-374 AMADANPAYFTDTVK
+374 AMADANPAYFTDAVK
-389 LPATDTGNQVSVV
+389 LPATDTANQVSVV

-413 DAEPVISSYTFEA
+413 DAEPVISSYTFDA

-452 VPAGWVKDASR
+452 VPAGWVQDASR

-480 LADGKYTFDVPH
+480 LADGKYTFDVPY

-502 ENGGSTVSVSVNQ
+502 ENGGSNVSVSVNQ

-574 YVKLDGTSIT
+574 YIKLDGTSIT

-595 TLTANDGGYYIT
+595 TLTASSDGYYIT

-626 SYHTAWKWD
+626 NYHTAWKWD
-635 TSANAFN
+635 TSANAFS
-642 DDYWWTTYYLTYD
+642 DDYYWWTTYYLTYD
-655 NGWKVSNN
+655 NGWKVSTSE
-663 KSGVSSQAYTTRAL
+663 SGVSSQAYTTRAL

-703 ITVNEKQTVE
+703 ITVTEKQTVE

-726 LFDWT
+726 LFDFQVGGAT
-731 YNPDSQY
+731 YD
-738 NNSYRYGLVHGKATG
+738 YGLVHSYNNDGSKSGVNGGTLS
-753 WGQVGTSAIA
+753 GTS
-763 KQNVNTGLYE
+763 Y
-773 VSGTDSNVEKIAGTT
+773 GTRIAGTT
-788 IQQTGS
+788 LENTGYVAS
-794 DSTSTIFYSNGTDNS
+794 DGYSGNYYLWGNK
-809 WSRAGLVQEQLGA
+809 WSRSGMVESALGS
-822 NGMPIYTDAAVQ
+822 NGMPVYTNATVARVAQELAKGNYNSGEMANVTNSNKVIYDTFIA
-834 YVAGLL
+834 
-840 SSGYYNAMSGSC
+840 SGK
-852 NVVLQNTFLVS
+852 VVNS
-863 GAPRSVLGTSTKTF
+863 EASKM
-877 SDAFKSAKTY
+877 SDAFSAHKSW
-887 DNISTA
+887 DNITNA

-899 LLNTIYQP
+899 LLNTLYQA
-907 DTNMTTVIGT
+907 DNNTTTVT
-917 DGNQHN
+917 DANGVSHT
-923 VPIYGMGVDTY
+923 VPIYGMAVNAYDSIILTENNGVY
-934 SSIVLTD
+934 SFD
-941 NGNGKYSFNAG
+941 AANGKSH
-952 YSGNV
+952 
-957 KKVLYDRTNGTISES
+957 YDTNSRSIYEDDSVTAK
-972 SNGQDTTGFYP
+972 QFYP
-983 IDGLGYEQ
+983 IDGLGYD
-991 PGLLSKTSAING
+991 AILGDTTDKANDSGSNRPEHPNG
-1003 GNNNGSFTLRGESQ
+1003 NYALRGEAQ
-1017 FVYEHDKELYFT
+1017 FIYRDDLYFE
-1029 FTGDDDVYMYINGK
+1029 FSGDDDVYMYINGV
-1043 LALDLGGAHGRNTKT
+1043 LALDLGGAHGICTKRVNLKDVAQQCHLT
-1058 VKLNDLNAAEY
+1058 
-1069 GLEEGQ
+1069 EGE
-1075 VATFTFFYMERCSD
+1075 VATFTFFYMERNSD
-1089 ASTFGIETNME
+1089 ASNFKIETNME

-1118 NEILSGTAV
+1118 NAIMSGTAV

-1153 DKDDRGGIASFG
+1153 DTDDRGGTASFG
-1165 FGVVNAAV
+1165 YGVANAAV
-1173 TAGTTKTNGTVSLGA
+1173 TAGTTKTDGTVSLGA

-1208 QTFGSLSELSDAV
+1208 RTFGSLSELSAAV

-1255 HVTAAVGSQQL
+1255 RVTAAVGSQQL

-1272 ELYSYNANDTSR
+1272 ELYSYNANDTSK

-1346 DAETIVLDVTYKM
+1346 DAETIVLDVTYNM

-1380 EDSFASFSGNWTQ
+1380 EDSFATFTNADKSNGVNKKTDNGYWTT
-1393 AGTTE
+1393 AGTTVADAKQALE
-1398 TNAVQH
+1398 ALGGTTNTKNV
-1404 LDELGKTGAN
+1404 
-1414 NYGYDDQYKNSSTY
+1414 YGYDPAYADSSKF
-1428 SLGSAMMTTV
+1428 SMGSATKVTV
-1438 SSTTNDN
+1438 DANTADN
-1445 PPTATFTFKGT
+1445 GLWPTAAFTFKGT
-1456 GFDLVSMTSKDTGTI
+1456 GFDVISLTDNKSGAIFVDVYAGKEATGTPVKQ
-1471 LVNVN
+1471 LTVNN
-1476 GTTENNETVTK
+1476 Y
-1487 HWIVDTFYGYKRE
+1487 YGYK
-1500 QKGFIE
+1500 Q
-1506 YTWTKGSD
+1506 D
-1514 GTWHNKAV
+1514 GN
-1522 KIEALPAGK
+1522 GK
-1531 DVGGTPMNSG
+1531 WVVDADSS
-1541 DKTYEPNYIWT
+1541 
-1552 PAGEGDNALYQIPV
+1552 NALYQIPV
-1566 IHYTDLPYGEY
+1566 MKVSGLDYDEY
-1577 TVTVTPKYSSSRDP
+1577 TAVIRVAYSKFFDTAKKNQYSFWLDAIRVYDP
-1591 YYNADSDNNSYDFY
+1591 MGKDNATYT
-1605 LDGVRIYNPAGDKL
+1605 
-1619 NSQYVKDGEGYA
+1619 KDGEGYPQYIKLHDA
-1631 QFTEIRNMLLN
+1631 LVAENVEN
-1642 ASDLKA
+1642 ALFIDGAAEA
-1648 NIASTKGMVFVD
+1648 NITD
-1660 GVGTNGELAD
+1660 Y
-1670 FKNYGPNNE
+1670 KNYGPNNE
-1679 VYLARNQA
+1679 VYLANGQA
-1687 IAFKISG
+1687 ITFTVPENANI
-1694 MSNVASIQIGAKAPN
+1694 ASIQIGAKAPDGSAAQMVVTGGN
-1709 GNATMQIKVGD
+1709 GLNQELSTAT
-1720 NESQVQNL
+1720 E
-1728 TTASDM
+1728 M
-1734 YYKLENVQDGQTIVI
+1734 YYQIGTAGDSFTI
-1749 TNAGD
+1749 TNTGTGI
-1754 NLLSLTTLKVTYKT
+1754 LSLTNLKITFTTSGQTVTL
-1768 DPSSSNSADPVVDEE
+1768 SAPTAEE
-1783 VVAQA
+1783 QNAAVMSVRALFAA
-1788 PVMLMS
+1788 P
-1794 MLYGEPQTFEPEHF
+1794 EQTFEPEHF
-1808 TASWNRNVRK
+1808 TAKWSRNVRK

-1834 ITVNGVEITAYT
+1834 ITVNGDKITAYT
-1846 TKSAR
+1846 TKTTR
-1851 SVWGAKETYHVF
+1851 SFWGSKETYHVF
-1863 TYRVK
+1863 TYRETN
-1868 DAATATYSIC
+1868 AATADYSIC
-1878 AVNADGVVS
+1878 ALNGDGVAS
-1887 DPIFAPLTVRPSIRD
+1887 DPITATLTVRLSIRD

>member
-34 LPTAASSDGAA
+34 LPAAASSDSAV
-45 SNVDFM
+45 SNADFV

-68 KDIIDQLAANHYT
+68 KGIIDQLAANHYT

-130 LSESDMDKIIK
+130 LSESDMDKIIE

-174 SRTSSEMSLTDDAQ
+174 NRTSSEMRLTDDAQ
-188 VSFVEALQ
+188 VSFVKALQ

-202 FAAHGSKYYNLAA
+202 FASKGSKYYNFAA
-215 DEYSFSALSD
+215 DEYSFSALND

-250 CYNDGINYSGKKT
+250 CYNDGINYSGKTT
-263 SVPFDTDILVC
+263 SVPFATDILVC
-274 YWAQDTNYASV
+274 YWAQAANYASV

-304 VLGDYLYDVWA
+304 VLGDYLYDVWSS
-315 NGQWGYNDAL
+315 GQWGYNDAL
-325 NGIQNTP
+325 NGIKNTP

-347 GSVLCVWCDGPAKDY
+347 GSVLCCWCDGPAKDY

-374 AMADANPAYFTDTVK
+374 AMADANPAYFTDAVK
-389 LPATDTGNQVSVV
+389 LPATDTDDQVSVV
-402 VTGTKGQTATV
+402 VTGKKGQTATV
-413 DAEPVISSYTFEA
+413 DAVSVISSYTFEA

-452 VPAGWVKDASR
+452 VPAGWLQDASR

-536 TTDGLASYTVTTGTG
+536 TTDGFASYTVTTGTG
-551 ETVAEKAGTIVSG
+551 ETVADKAGTIVSG

-595 TLTANDGGYYIT
+595 TLTASSDGYYIT
-607 SGNYYLSYSNGSVI
+607 SGNYYLSYSYGSVI
-621 VSTRS
+621 VSTS
-626 SYHTAWKWD
+626 SYYHTAWKWD

-642 DDYWWTTYYLTYD
+642 YDDWWTSYYLTYD
-655 NGWKVSNN
+655 NGWKVSTS

-753 WGQVGTSAIA
+753 WGSSGTAVNAA
-763 KQNVNTGLYE
+763 KNSSTGLYE
-773 VSGTDSNVEKIAGTT
+773 VSGTNSNVEKIAGTT

-794 DSTSTIFYSNGTDNS
+794 DSTSTVFYSNGTDNS

-852 NVVLQNTFLVS
+852 NAVLQNTFLVS
-863 GAPRSVLGTSTKTF
+863 GASRSVLSTSTKTF
-877 SDAFKSAKTY
+877 SDAFKSAKSY
-887 DNISTA
+887 GNISTA

-907 DTNMTTVIGT
+907 DTNMTTVTGT

-991 PGLLSKTSAING
+991 PGLLSKTSAINN

-1058 VKLNDLNAAEY
+1058 VKLNDLDATEY
-1069 GLEEGQ
+1069 GLVEGQ

-1089 ASTFGIETNME
+1089 ASTFGIETNMA

-1106 SVQKNAYDAGYA
+1106 SVQKDAYDAGYA
-1118 NEILSGTAV
+1118 NEIMSGTAV

-1139 TNQSNALMNHICFN
+1139 TNQSNALMNHIRFN
-1153 DKDDRGGIASFG
+1153 DTDNRGGTASFG
-1165 FGVVNAAV
+1165 YGVANAAV
-1173 TAGTTKTNGTVSLGA
+1173 TAGTNSTNGHVTLGT

-1208 QTFGSLSELSDAV
+1208 QTFSSLSDLSAAV

-1228 GQSLHVRFLTATFAV
+1228 GQSLHVRFLSATFAV
-1243 KESKILNYVNTV
+1243 DNSKILNYVNTV
-1255 HVTAAVGSQQL
+1255 SVSASVGSQQL
-1266 SDEATN
+1266 SDMATN
-1272 ELYSYNANDTSR
+1272 ELYSYNANDTSK

-1298 IFDSGAENNIGNV
+1298 IFDSGAQNNIGNV

-1324 VLTSNGY
+1324 VLTSAGY
-1331 NSSLVYTR
+1331 DSSLVYTR

-1380 EDSFASFSGNWTQ
+1380 EDNFASFTNGTGKAADAKWSIVGND
-1393 AGTTE
+1393 GNVTE
-1398 TNAVQH
+1398 DKSTSKNQV
-1404 LDELGKTGAN
+1404 LTELGKMSADDV
-1414 NYGYDDQYKNSSTY
+1414 YGYDAAYADSTKL
-1428 SLGSAMMTTV
+1428 SMGSAHTVTVKSNMYEKNDKTT
-1438 SSTTNDN
+1438 TW
-1445 PPTATFTFKGT
+1445 PTATFTFKGT
-1456 GFDLVSMTSKDTGTI
+1456 GFDVISLTD
-1471 LVNVN
+1471 
-1476 GTTENNETVTK
+1476 NNSGMISVK
-1487 HWIVDTFYGYKRE
+1487 VYAV
-1500 QKGFIE
+1500 
-1506 YTWTKGSD
+1506 GSD
-1514 GTWHNKAV
+1514 GTETLEKTKYVNNYYGY
-1522 KIEALPAGK
+1522 ECK
-1531 DVGGTPMNSG
+1531 DGVWTVNNSA
-1541 DKTYEPNYIWT
+1541 N
-1552 PAGEGDNALYQIPV
+1552 NALYQIPV
-1566 IHYTDLPYGEY
+1566 IKVDDLAYGTHKVVITTAYASYADKTGDGQYSFWLDAIRVYDPMGKDNATYT
-1577 TVTVTPKYSSSRDP
+1577 
-1591 YYNADSDNNSYDFY
+1591 
-1605 LDGVRIYNPAGDKL
+1605 
-1619 NSQYVKDGEGYA
+1619 KDGEGYPQYIKLRDQLA
-1631 QFTEIRNMLLN
+1631 KENGSVTTNDKLLFIDGAEKAEI
-1642 ASDLKA
+1642 ATYA
-1648 NIASTKGMVFVD
+1648 
-1660 GVGTNGELAD
+1660 
-1670 FKNYGPNNE
+1670 NYGPNNE
-1679 VYLARNQA
+1679 VYLANGQA
-1687 IAFKISG
+1687 ITFTVPKNAKI
-1694 MSNVASIQIGAKAPN
+1694 ASIQIGAKAPN
-1709 GNATMQIKVGD
+1709 GSAAKMVVNGTETNITSAT
-1720 NESQVQNL
+1720 E
-1728 TTASDM
+1728 M
-1734 YYKLENVQDGQTIVI
+1734 YYEIDTEGRNFTIANNGNGI
-1749 TNAGD
+1749 
-1754 NLLSLTTLKVTYKT
+1754 LSLTNLKITFT
-1768 DPSSSNSADPVVDEE
+1768 DKPGSTIALTAPTAEE
-1783 VVAQA
+1783 QTAAVMSVRALFAA
-1788 PVMLMS
+1788 P
-1794 MLYGEPQTFEPEHF
+1794 EQTFEPEHF
-1808 TASWNRNVRK
+1808 TATWSRNVRK

-1834 ITVNGVEITAYT
+1834 ITVNGEKITVYT
-1846 TKSAR
+1846 TKTAR
-1851 SVWGAKETYHVF
+1851 SFWGAKETYHVF
-1863 TYRVK
+1863 TYCVTN
-1868 DAATATYSIC
+1868 AATADYSIC
-1878 AVNADGVVS
+1878 ALNGEGVAS
-1887 DPIFAPLTVRPSIRD
+1887 DPITATLTVRPSIRD